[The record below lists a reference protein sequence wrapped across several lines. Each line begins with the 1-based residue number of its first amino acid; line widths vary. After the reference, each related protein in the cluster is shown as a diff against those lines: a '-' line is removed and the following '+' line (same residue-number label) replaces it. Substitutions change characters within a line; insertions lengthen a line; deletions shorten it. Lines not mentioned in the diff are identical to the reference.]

1 MVKSAPLYLL
11 TKSDIGGTL
20 ISVCVS
26 IRRDHMKKKAVAIL
40 LSLTVALNVF
50 TGCGNSIEG
59 HEPDQISA
67 GDSSSEQQPD
77 TSNPDDKNTIVNPYD
92 DSNQEY
98 NGKVDTTIDYLK
110 ADNMKYYYERMV
122 VGGDSIA
129 FGWQYYGLLPKQR
142 VIAQGGLS
150 TFGFTVWE
158 FETTGQKL
166 GYKQTLKKVRPTLLY
181 LCLGMND
188 VNIRSADEVV
198 KQYTDLLKSILSVV
212 PDCLVVVQSI
222 TPVCKTN
229 VYKQVNN
236 ASVKKYNAKLR
247 EMIASLGKENIVYFN
262 AYNSLLGDDG
272 YMDPKYDGG
281 DGLHINTA
289 AYKKLLEDLSNRL
302 NMEMAQQRIEIYEQ
316 ERKKK
321 QQ

>member
-1 MVKSAPLYLL
+1 MIKKTAA
-11 TKSDIGGTL
+11 L
-20 ISVCVS
+20 I
-26 IRRDHMKKKAVAIL
+26 ITA
-40 LSLTVALNVF
+40 ALALGIF
-50 TGCGNSIEG
+50 TGCGNEIKG
-59 HEPDQISA
+59 HEAKIIKQSD
-67 GDSSSEQQPD
+67 SSEQQVTNKEIKPL
-77 TSNPDDKNTIVNPYD
+77 YD
-92 DSNQEY
+92 ASAEKAKD
-98 NGKVDTTIDYLK
+98 IDYLK